1 MGKYR
6 KILVAFDGSES
17 SRNALKQAVKLA
29 ETEKSWIKV
38 LAVVPLYNGELE
50 LVGVSNIKRVLAGS
64 SEKLIKEA
72 KEISQAEGI
81 SIITSVEQGRAYEKI
96 VYMADAEDCDI
107 IVMGRRGVRRIEKVL
122 MGSVTSRVIGYT
134 RKEVLVVPGD
144 TAIGWGNILLAID
157 DSKCSEVAAGRAINF
172 TKSYGGSLTAV
183 SVVNVTDEF
192 YAEVPQAVA
201 QMLGKAEFALE
212 KVNKKA
218 ESEGIKI
225 ESVVREGGEHEKIV
239 EVAEEKGADV
249 IFMGSHGRTGLEK
262 LIMGSVTEKVIG
274 YAPCPVIVVKS

>member
-1 MGKYR
+1 MGRYR

-17 SRNALKQAVKLA
+17 SRNALKQAIKLA

-38 LAVVPLYNGELE
+38 LAVVPSYEGDLE
-50 LVGVSNIKRVLAGS
+50 LVGVNNIKRVLEGS
-64 SEKLIKEA
+64 SEKLVKEA
-72 KEISQAEGI
+72 KEISQAEGV

-96 VYMADAEDCDI
+96 VYVADVEDCDI
-107 IVMGRRGVRRIEKVL
+107 IVMGRSGIHNIERML

-144 TAIGWGNILLAID
+144 TSIGWGNILLATD
-157 DSKCSEVAAGRAINF
+157 DSKCSEVAADRAINF
-172 TKSYGGSLTAV
+172 AKSYGGRLTAV
-183 SVVNVTDEF
+183 SVVDVTDEF

-201 QMLGKAEFALE
+201 QMVEKAESALE

-262 LIMGSVTEKVIG
+262 LIMGSITEKVIG
-274 YAPCPVIVVKS
+274 YAPCPVMVVKS